1 MKKVTM
7 YSGNPCPYCGAAKA
21 LLKTKNIEIEEFD
34 IWKDPAKAKEMLQRT
49 NGARTIPQIF
59 IGDHY
64 IGGNDQLQA
73 ANRSGELD
81 KLLKLGIKNII
92 ITLGEKGLFYSD
104 GKEEIFLK
112 AISVKAIDTTGAG
125 DAFNGGFA
133 FSLFQGKKI
142 RECLRLANKVA
153 GLSTT
158 KLGAGDGM
166 PYLKDI

>member
-21 LLKTKNIEIEEFD
+21 LLKTKNVQIEEFD
-34 IWKDPAKAKEMLQRT
+34 IWQDPTKAKEMLKRT

-81 KLLKLGIKNII
+81 KI
-92 ITLGEKGLFYSD
+92 
-104 GKEEIFLK
+104 
-112 AISVKAIDTTGAG
+112 
-125 DAFNGGFA
+125 
-133 FSLFQGKKI
+133 
-142 RECLRLANKVA
+142 
-153 GLSTT
+153 
-158 KLGAGDGM
+158 
-166 PYLKDI
+166 LKD